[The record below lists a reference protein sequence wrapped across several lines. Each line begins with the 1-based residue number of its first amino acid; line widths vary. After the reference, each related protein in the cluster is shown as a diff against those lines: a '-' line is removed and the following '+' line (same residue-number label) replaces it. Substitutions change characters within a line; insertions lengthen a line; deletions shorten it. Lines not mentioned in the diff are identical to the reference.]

1 MNSIPYIIF
10 TLILFFLYACETRKI
25 KCGLTIKSVQN
36 IAFVL
41 LLVFIGLRGFVYSDF
56 VAYYTFYED
65 LPNIFNLSS
74 NDIADNIW
82 EPGFI
87 VYSSIIKTIIPNYFG
102 WVFINTLID
111 LLVLRAFFK
120 RYSSSLILPFI
131 FFIAFS
137 GLFMEFNLYRNTKA
151 FSLFLLSIPY
161 LEKRKMLPY
170 MLLNILGATFHA
182 SSLIYLPCY
191 WILTKNVPKVVV
203 IGSSVVACVLYLL
216 NIPLVGDL
224 FNSMEAFQAL
234 EFYDKLNNHIE
245 NATVYTIGI
254 LRFVELLFAMLV
266 FTMLYDKLC
275 NKSKAIILFYNA
287 FWLYF
292 ISYLLFYEV
301 RVLIDRIP
309 ILFVFGCWILYP
321 QVVSMKTKYRQL
333 IYAFSILLVFIKIY
347 TANTNPAAK
356 YDNILTGI
364 ESYETRKTIYQK
376 FDRSLE

>member
-10 TLILFFLYACETRKI
+10 TLILFFLYACEARKI

-191 WILTKNVPKVVV
+191 WILTRNIPKGVV
-203 IGSSVVACVLYLL
+203 IVGSMVASGLYLL
-216 NIPLVGDL
+216 NVPFVGNLV
-224 FNSMEAFQAL
+224 NSLGVFQAL
-234 EFYDKLNNHIE
+234 EFYDKLNTYIE
-245 NATVYTIGI
+245 NAAVYTIGI
-254 LRFVELLFAMLV
+254 LRFVELLFALIV
-266 FTMLYDKLC
+266 FTVLHERLC
-275 NKSKAIILFYNA
+275 NKSSASIIFYNA

-309 ILFVFGCWILYP
+309 ILFVFGCWILYS
-321 QVVSMKTKYRQL
+321 QVVTMKTKYRQL
-333 IYAFSILLVFIKIY
+333 IYAFSVLIVFFKIY
-347 TANTNPAAK
+347 SANINPAAK

-364 ESYETRKTIYQK
+364 ESYETRKAIYQK